1 MAKALSS
8 EELQFR
14 KRARRRLI
22 GAIAL
27 VLIAVV
33 VLPMVLEREPRPVS
47 QSIEIRIPS
56 QETAPPLVAPAP
68 PKEAGTVSRP
78 PAALSSA
85 IAPPGAAAPATP
97 KEKPDGVQAGV
108 APAPPEPAR
117 EARSAEARSAAP
129 ESRERTKAT
138 AENRAWEIS
147 GAYVVQVGAFSS
159 AENAKQLKDKLS
171 ANGIQAYTE
180 TVATAK
186 GKQVRVRAGPF
197 PTREAAEQ
205 TLARLERLG
214 LNGIIA
220 SP

>member
-8 EELQFR
+8 EEIQFR

-33 VLPMVLEREPRPVS
+33 VLPMVLEQEPRPVS
-47 QSIEIRIPS
+47 HPIEIRIPS
-56 QETAPPLVAPAP
+56 QETAPPLEVPTPLKETAPVDRPQALSP
-68 PKEAGTVSRP
+68 SPATSHEAAG
-78 PAALSSA
+78 PAAQKERQDALQA
-85 IAPPGAAAPATP
+85 GAAP
-97 KEKPDGVQAGV
+97 V
-108 APAPPEPAR
+108 PPEPAP
-117 EARSAEARSAAP
+117 ASRSAAP
-129 ESRERTKAT
+129 PPKGEMKAAADSRVGEAT
-138 AENRAWEIS
+138 
-147 GAYVVQVGAFSS
+147 GGYVVQVGAFSS
-159 AENAKQLKDKLS
+159 AENAKQLKDRLS

-180 TVATAK
+180 TVATTK
-186 GKQVRVRAGPF
+186 GRQVRVRAGPF

-205 TLARLERLG
+205 TLAKLERLG

>member
-56 QETAPPLVAPAP
+56 QETAPPLVAPASS
-68 PKEAGTVSRP
+68 KEAGTVSRP

-85 IAPPGAAAPATP
+85 IAPPEAAAPATP
-97 KEKPDGVQAGV
+97 KEKPDGAQAGV
-108 APAPPEPAR
+108 TPAPPEPAR
-117 EARSAEARSAAP
+117 EARSAAP
-129 ESRERTKAT
+129 ESRDGTKAA
-138 AENRAWEIS
+138 AENRAWEAS

-159 AENAKQLKDKLS
+159 AENAKQLKDRLS

-180 TVATAK
+180 TVATTK

>member
-117 EARSAEARSAAP
+117 EARSAAP
-129 ESRERTKAT
+129 ESRDGTKAT
-138 AENRAWEIS
+138 AENRAWETS

-159 AENAKQLKDKLS
+159 AENAKQLKDRLS

-180 TVATAK
+180 AVATAK

-205 TLARLERLG
+205 TLAKLERLG

>member
-117 EARSAEARSAAP
+117 EARSAAP

-138 AENRAWEIS
+138 AENRAWETS

-159 AENAKQLKDKLS
+159 AENAKQLKDRLS